1 MADSAKSSTG
11 TRKLQDEI
19 DVANKEAVDRMN
31 RGNAV
36 LTDFERAKKVIPGMT
51 DTTVLY
57 AGPPISY
64 PDMIPAMKVAVQG
77 GLILEGMSKTLEQ
90 ADKLAS
96 SGDITFSPCHE
107 HSTVGPMAGVT
118 TASMYVA
125 VIENQEFGIK
135 SYCNLHEGR
144 GKILRFGGY
153 DDEVLKRLRWMN
165 DDLGPSLKAAVKTK
179 PINLKPL
186 ISQGLLMGDEFHQ
199 RFNASSLLF
208 LQKITEL
215 LIDMEHSKELI
226 GFISEREQFFL
237 NLAMPAAK
245 AIADAADGIEH
256 STVVT
261 RLTRNGVG
269 YGIGVSGLKGQWFVG
284 PAEVPK
290 GLFFAGYSEKD
301 AAHDFGDSAI
311 VETVGLGGYAS
322 AAAPAVTRFIGGNA
336 KDAMQMTMDG
346 YKVCAG
352 TSRDFL
358 IPATDFR
365 GVPLGIDILKVNE
378 TGIVPKSNTGIA
390 AQKPGVGQIGAGVSK
405 APIEAFRDALRAY
418 AKKYGL

>member
-1 MADSAKSSTG
+1 LADSAKSSTG

-77 GLILEGMSKTLEQ
+77 ALILEGMSKTLEQ